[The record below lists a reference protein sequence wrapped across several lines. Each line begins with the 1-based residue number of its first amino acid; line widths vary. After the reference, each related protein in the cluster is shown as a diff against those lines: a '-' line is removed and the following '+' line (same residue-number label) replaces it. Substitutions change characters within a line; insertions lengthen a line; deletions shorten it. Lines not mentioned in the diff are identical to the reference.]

1 MCKQKFLTFVVQLLD
16 VLIVMKEKRDKR
28 SAWRKI
34 IILLVV
40 AIVLKIISLFPY
52 FIEQYYSGGVY
63 PVIVSILRILTG
75 WLPFSIGDVI
85 YSLCVIWLIIRLYK
99 TSHASIKR
107 KVTRESFLRSFQ
119 RSLIIILWIYIL
131 FNALW
136 GLNYNRLGIEYQLQL
151 EPARYTEEDLKGIT
165 QELIIKVNSTRKQL
179 GEQTYPSNTIIFSE
193 AKEAYD
199 SAKRKYLFLYYKIE
213 SVKSSLYGFFGN
225 YLGFLGYYN
234 PFTGEAQV
242 NVNVPRFLIPFTT
255 CHEMAHQLGYGDE
268 DEANFAGYLAAKSSK
283 ENTFRYSVYFELFAY
298 ANRELYMRDSLSA
311 KANYKLLD
319 TLVKKDILDY
329 RKFLREHQNP
339 VEPFITLLYGNY
351 LKANNQPQG
360 IETYD
365 EVVSWLI
372 AYKKKYGEL

>member
-1 MCKQKFLTFVVQLLD
+1 
-16 VLIVMKEKRDKR
+16 MKEKSDKR
-28 SAWRKI
+28 AVWIKI
-34 IILLVV
+34 IILLLI
-40 AIVLKIISLFPY
+40 AIVLKVISSFPNL
-52 FIEQYYSGGVY
+52 IEEYYTGTIY
-63 PVIVSILRILTG
+63 PAIASILRIITG
-75 WLPFSIGDVI
+75 WIPFSLGDVI
-85 YSLCVIWLIIRLYK
+85 YSLCIIWLIIRLYK
-99 TSHASIKR
+99 TSHATIKR
-107 KVTRESFLRSFQ
+107 KITRESFLRSFQ
-119 RSLIIILWIYIL
+119 KSIIIILWLYIL

-151 EPARYTEEDLKGIT
+151 EPAKYSVEDLKEIT
-165 QELIIKVNSTRKQL
+165 QELITKVNDSRKQL
-179 GEQTYPSNTIIFSE
+179 DGQTYHSNKLIFAE

-199 SAKRKYLFLYYKIE
+199 SAERKYSFLDYRIE

-242 NVNVPRFLIPFTT
+242 NVDVPKFVIPFTT

-298 ANRELYMRDSLSA
+298 ANRELFMRDSLAA
-311 KANYKLLD
+311 KANYTLLD
-319 TLVKKDILDY
+319 TLVKKDVLDY

-339 VEPFITLLYGNY
+339 IEPFITLLYGNY

-372 AYKKKYGEL
+372 AYKKKYGDL

>member
-1 MCKQKFLTFVVQLLD
+1 
-16 VLIVMKEKRDKR
+16 MKEKSDKR
-28 SAWRKI
+28 SAWRKS
-34 IILLVV
+34 IILFIV
-40 AIVLKIISLFPY
+40 AIILKVVSFFPN
-52 FIEQYYSGGVY
+52 FIEQYYTGTVY
-63 PVIVSILRILTG
+63 PVIASVLRALTG
-75 WLPFSIGDVI
+75 WIPFSVGDVI
-85 YSLCVIWLIIRLYK
+85 YSLCVIWLIIRLFK
-99 TSHASIKR
+99 TSHATIKR
-107 KVTRESFLRSFQ
+107 KVTKESFFRSFQ
-119 RSLIIILWIYIL
+119 RSIIIILWIYVL

-151 EPARYTEEDLKGIT
+151 EPEKYSAEDLKGIT
-165 QELIIKVNSTRKQL
+165 QQLIAKVNDSRRQL
-179 GEQTYPSNTIIFSE
+179 DGQTYPSNKIIFRE

-199 SAKRKYLFLYYKIE
+199 STKRKYPFLNYKVE
-213 SVKSSLYGFFGN
+213 SIKSSLYGFFGN

-242 NVNVPRFLIPFTT
+242 NVTVPRFVIPFTT

-283 ENTFRYSVYFELFAY
+283 ENTFKYSVYYELFAY
-298 ANRELYMRDSLSA
+298 ANRELFMRDSLAA

-329 RKFLREHQNP
+329 RKFLRAHQNP
-339 VEPFITLLYGNY
+339 IEPFITLLYGNY

>member
-1 MCKQKFLTFVVQLLD
+1 
-16 VLIVMKEKRDKR
+16 MKEKSDKK
-28 SAWRKI
+28 AALRKI

-40 AIVLKIISLFPY
+40 AIILKVISSFPN
-52 FIEQYYSGGVY
+52 FIEQYYTGTVY
-63 PVIVSILRILTG
+63 PVIASVLRILTG
-75 WLPFSIGDVI
+75 WIPFSVGDVI
-85 YSLCVIWLIIRLYK
+85 YSLCVIWLIIRLYR
-99 TSHASIKR
+99 TSHATIKR
-107 KVTRESFLRSFQ
+107 RITRESFLRSFQ
-119 RSLIIILWIYIL
+119 KSIIIILWIYIL
-131 FNALW
+131 FNAFW
-136 GLNYNRLGIEYQLQL
+136 GLNYNRMGIEYQLQL
-151 EPARYTEEDLKGIT
+151 EPAKYSAEDLKGIT
-165 QELIIKVNSTRKQL
+165 QELITKVNDSRKKL
-179 GEQTYPSNTIIFSE
+179 EGENYPSNKIIFTQ

-199 SAKRKYLFLYYKIE
+199 SVRKKYPFLNYRIK

-234 PFTGEAQV
+234 PFSGEAQV
-242 NVNVPRFLIPFTT
+242 NVTVPRFVIPFTT

-283 ENTFRYSVYFELFAY
+283 ENTFRYSAYFELFAY

-319 TLVKKDILDY
+319 TLVRKDITYY

-339 VEPFITLLYGNY
+339 IEPFITLLYGNY
-351 LKANNQPQG
+351 LKANNQPKG

-372 AYKKKYGEL
+372 AYRKKYGEL

>member
-1 MCKQKFLTFVVQLLD
+1 
-16 VLIVMKEKRDKR
+16 MKVKNDKR
-28 SAWRKI
+28 AAWRKI
-34 IILLVV
+34 IILLIV
-40 AIVLKIISLFPY
+40 AIALKIVSSYPN
-52 FIEQYYSGGVY
+52 FIEQYYTGTVY
-63 PVIVSILRILTG
+63 PVIASVLRALTG
-75 WLPFSIGDVI
+75 WIPFSVGDVI

-99 TSHASIKR
+99 TSHATIKR
-107 KVTRESFLRSFQ
+107 KVTKESFFRSFQ
-119 RSLIIILWIYIL
+119 RSIIIILWIYVL

-151 EPARYTEEDLKGIT
+151 EPEKYSAEDLKGIT
-165 QELIIKVNSTRKQL
+165 QQLIAKVNDSRRQL
-179 GEQTYPSNTIIFSE
+179 DGQTYPSNKIIFRE

-199 SAKRKYLFLYYKIE
+199 STKRKYPFLNYKVE
-213 SVKSSLYGFFGN
+213 SIKSSLYGFFGN

-242 NVNVPRFLIPFTT
+242 NVTVPRFVIPFTT

-283 ENTFRYSVYFELFAY
+283 ENTFKYSVYYELFAY
-298 ANRELYMRDSLSA
+298 ANRELFMRDSLAA

-329 RKFLREHQNP
+329 RKFLRAHQNP
-339 VEPFITLLYGNY
+339 IEPFITLLYGNY